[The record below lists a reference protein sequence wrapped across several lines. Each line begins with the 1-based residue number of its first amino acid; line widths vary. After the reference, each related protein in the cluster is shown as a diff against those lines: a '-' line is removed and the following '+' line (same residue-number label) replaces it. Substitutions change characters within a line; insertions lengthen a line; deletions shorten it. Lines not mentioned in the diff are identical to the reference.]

1 MNNGGL
7 LNFNKIGEKKKAELV
22 ISDMEKIIDQSQ
34 YGNTKEK
41 SINHYQIKMKQR
53 MLSALDKNS
62 MKETFAVIANHIE

>member
-1 MNNGGL
+1 
-7 LNFNKIGEKKKAELV
+7 
-22 ISDMEKIIDQSQ
+22 MEKIIDQSQ

-41 SINHYQIKMKQR
+41 SINHYQIKIKQR